1 MSIPTKQG
9 GLAPAE
15 NGTEAE
21 EGLSPLDERAIAYA
35 KASLADATKRTY
47 TKEWGAFV
55 DWCRARTPEVS
66 PLPAAP
72 QTVARYITHL
82 ADAGRKAAGID
93 LVLAAIGAA
102 HRAAGLRSPRGDGR
116 VHAVRQGIRRSIG
129 TKQAKKTPAVVED
142 LRAVLEALPDDNP
155 RLALRDQALL
165 LIGFIGAFRRSE
177 LVGLDLEHLTRTN
190 DGLIVELG
198 RTKTDQ
204 EGKGRVVAIP
214 PARHPE
220 LCPIAALEAWLS
232 AAGIREGAVFRGVD
246 RHGNVRPKRLS
257 TQAVANVIK
266 RSVERVGLD
275 PRQFSGHSL
284 RSGFITAA
292 ALAGKSEDVIRSH
305 TGHKSILQVREY
317 VRLADPWRD
326 NAADGLL

>member
-1 MSIPTKQG
+1 MIL
-9 GLAPAE
+9 LAIV
-15 NGTEAE
+15 
-21 EGLSPLDERAIAYA
+21 RRF
-35 KASLADATKRTY
+35 ASLANATKRTY

-82 ADAGRKAAGID
+82 ADAGRKAAGIE

-129 TKQAKKTPAVVED
+129 TKQAQKTPAIVED
-142 LRAVLEALPDDNP
+142 LRAVLDALPDDNP

-165 LIGFIGAFRRSE
+165 LIGFIGLSALRARRPRRRAPHK
-177 LVGLDLEHLTRTN
+177 DQRWTDRRARPHQ
-190 DGLIVELG
+190 DGPEA
-198 RTKTDQ
+198 
-204 EGKGRVVAIP
+204 KGRVVAIP
-214 PARHPE
+214 PARHPA

-246 RHGNVRPKRLS
+246 RHGNVRPSRLS

-292 ALAGKSEDVIRSH
+292 ALAGKSEDIIRSH
-305 TGHKSILQVREY
+305 TGHKSVLQVREY